1 MKAKVSA
8 ISRLRIGVDG
18 EGVTTLVAFMLCP
31 LACEYC
37 LNPQTLSVSYS
48 HKEYSP
54 SELYE
59 ELRKDELYFLATG
72 GGVTFGGGEPL
83 LNYQFINEFRSVCGD
98 QWKINLETSLN
109 VRSSFLE
116 TVIPVTDEYLI
127 DIKDMN
133 PAIYSAY
140 TGRDNSL
147 VLRNLRILAER
158 GLTDKCVVR
167 IPLIHGYNT
176 PEDVARSESEV
187 LALGFDRIDK
197 FQYDIDY
204 AKRKRN
210 LQNA

>member
-18 EGVTTLVAFMLCP
+18 EGVTTLVAFMFCP
-31 LACEYC
+31 LACKYC

-109 VRSSFLE
+109 VPSSFLE

-140 TGRDNSL
+140 TWRDNSL